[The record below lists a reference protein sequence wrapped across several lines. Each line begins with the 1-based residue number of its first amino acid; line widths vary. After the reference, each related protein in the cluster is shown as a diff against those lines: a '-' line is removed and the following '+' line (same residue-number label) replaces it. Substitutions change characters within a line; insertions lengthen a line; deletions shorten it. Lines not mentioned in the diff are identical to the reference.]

1 MENEELFE
9 LGETHVFQSD
19 LFCAPVKGKIEKIY
33 ENSVMIRVVDC
44 SLEDNDIAHNL
55 QWQLVVQKSNIIL
68 G

>member
-33 ENSVMIRVVDC
+33 ENSVMIRVVLGKYFDNSC
-44 SLEDNDIAHNL
+44 S
-55 QWQLVVQKSNIIL
+55 IL
-68 G
+68 